1 MTTPKKTNHKGRTPG
16 AKNREHKEPMKNINF
31 RIPAAERAEFYAK
44 CEARKTVAS
53 QVLRELMKK
62 Y

>member
-1 MTTPKKTNHKGRTPG
+1 
-16 AKNREHKEPMKNINF
+16 MKNINF

-53 QVLRELMKK
+53 QVLRDLMKK

>member
-1 MTTPKKTNHKGRTPG
+1 MAPKKTNHKGRTPG
-16 AKNREHKEPMKNINF
+16 AKNKARKEPTKNINF

-53 QVLRELMKK
+53 QVLRDLMKK